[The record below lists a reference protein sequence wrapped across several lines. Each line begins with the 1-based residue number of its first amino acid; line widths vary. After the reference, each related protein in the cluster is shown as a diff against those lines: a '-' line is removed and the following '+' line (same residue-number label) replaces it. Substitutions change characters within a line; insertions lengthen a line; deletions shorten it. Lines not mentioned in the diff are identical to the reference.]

1 MAAIAREELLRRPGE
16 EAEAPAGS
24 AAVPPRLPAP
34 GHSPLPAGPLP
45 DQAACAR
52 LWDRCAVPE
61 HIREHSAR
69 VADAAAFLAERAAA
83 AGLFPETPGP
93 ELAAAARAGGLLH
106 DLAKGYC
113 ILHRGSHAQ
122 LGAAWTLA
130 LTGSPALAQAVLFHV
145 WWPWD
150 TDPLRHFLPL
160 AVLYADKRVRHTE
173 YVSLGARFTD
183 LFERYGSTP
192 QRRDRIRLSLEQ
204 ARAVEHCLSEILG
217 VKLHAH
223 SFAGR
228 RLVA

>member
-1 MAAIAREELLRRPGE
+1 MSATAREELLHRPGE
-16 EAEAPAGS
+16 EAEAPAPGR
-24 AAVPPRLPAP
+24 AIVPRLPAP
-34 GHSPLPAGPLP
+34 ERSPLPVGPAP
-45 DQAACAR
+45 DAAACVR

-69 VADAAAFLAERAAA
+69 VAEAAAFLAERATA
-83 AGLFPETPGP
+83 AGLFPEISGP
-93 ELAAAARAGGLLH
+93 ELAAAARAAGLLH

-113 ILHRGSHAQ
+113 ILHKGSHAQ

-130 LTGSPALAQAVLFHV
+130 LTGNPTLAQAVLFHV

-150 TDPLRHFLPL
+150 VDPLRHFLPL

-183 LFERYGSTP
+183 LFERYGATP
-192 QRRDRIRLSLEQ
+192 ERRDRIRMSLEQ
-204 ARAVEHCLSEILG
+204 AQAVEHCLSEILG

-223 SFAGR
+223 SFDSR